1 MLQTSSVIGYAD
13 FGVFPKTL
21 CFPVHNLCV
30 HNNLREEET
39 FQRQLGTQPG
49 EFIQSTSED
58 EERVLIFSA

>member
-21 CFPVHNLCV
+21 CFPVRNLCV

-39 FQRQLGTQPG
+39 FQCQLGTQPG
-49 EFIQSTSED
+49 EFIQNTSED